1 MQDNEVRHIGKGST
15 MHSSEIAKARFSTT
29 KFREGYV
36 MDDVDSY
43 LDRIRTALES
53 WESGVPGELTAESVV
68 NSRFALTKF
77 RTGYVEDEVDS
88 FLDEASA
95 TLVGYEA
102 RQRT

>member
-1 MQDNEVRHIGKGST
+1 

-43 LDRIRTALES
+43 LDKIRTALES
-53 WESGVPGELTAESVV
+53 WESGIPGEVTADSVV

-88 FLDEASA
+88 YLDEVSA
-95 TLVGYEA
+95 TLQSFEGK
-102 RQRT
+102 QRP